1 MFDIAWS
8 ELALIGGVALIVIG
22 PKDLPKVMRSM
33 GRWTRKARLLAG
45 EFQRNLDDMMRESE
59 LDEVKKQVQ
68 SVQTMS
74 AQSRVDLEKHLSDF
88 DPNKVQDLAAAASL
102 KQEASLKPAAPAAAA
117 EAPAVPVAAPEGE
130 AKP

>member
-8 ELALIGGVALIVIG
+8 ELALIGGVALLVIG

-45 EFQRNLDDMMRESE
+45 EFQRNIDDLMRESE

-68 SVQTMS
+68 SVNVAAS
-74 AQSRVDLEKHLSDF
+74 QSRADLEKHLNDF
-88 DPNKVQDLAAAASL
+88 DPDKINDMAAAASL
-102 KQEASLKPAAPAAAA
+102 KQEASLKPEVAPHT
-117 EAPAVPVAAPEGE
+117 PEGE
-130 AKP
+130 PKL

>member
-8 ELALIGGVALIVIG
+8 ELALIGGVALLVIG

-59 LDEVKKQVQ
+59 LDEVKKQMQ
-68 SVQTMS
+68 SVS
-74 AQSRVDLEKHLSDF
+74 NAASESRADLEKHLIDF
-88 DPNKVQDLAAAASL
+88 DPNKVTDVAAAASL
-102 KQEASLKPAAPAAAA
+102 KQEASLKP
-117 EAPAVPVAAPEGE
+117 EVVPPTPEGE
-130 AKP
+130 PKP